1 MVHES
6 WFLRLLVSLDKEL
19 SVFIAKLGPAHKPS
33 SEAAIFPN
41 IKNAIGSNV
50 EGES

>member
-1 MVHES
+1 M
-6 WFLRLLVSLDKEL
+6 RLLVSLDKEL
-19 SVFIAKLGPAHKPS
+19 SVFIAMIGPAHKPS
-33 SEAAIFPN
+33 SAAVIFPN